1 MDFEDYIREFR
12 KRQFGYQEVKTIDEE
27 TETKVLPEDGN
38 DKEQKE
44 TKEDD

>member
-12 KRQFGYQEVKTIDEE
+12 KKRFGLQEVKTIDEE
-27 TETKVLPEDGN
+27 TETEILPENDN

-44 TKEDD
+44 IKEDD